1 MTFRE
6 RFINFIK
13 IASGNKKLPEIYS
26 ERTAGEG
33 EPEENPE
40 DPGKTAGEKI
50 RTAKEKI
57 KKIRKPEKEDTTGE
71 KPEKGEEP
79 SHLDEKI
86 EDIKEMFDHVIRPE
100 ERTWKNYLSPSFWKG
115 KSDIYSK
122 IREKE
127 REDMNIYTVLSQ
139 GAIPSVEYYV
149 LTILSCILST
159 MGLILGATAVIIGAM
174 IVAPLMT
181 PILAFSLGVIWGD
194 IALIRT
200 SIQSILKGI
209 FWGVM
214 ISAAIAYLIP
224 LPTLSQEIIS
234 RTHPTLFDV
243 IVALASGIVGAYGYA
258 NKRISNTLI
267 GIAIAVALMPPLCTI
282 GIGIGIKSYP
292 VASGATLLFFI
303 NLVSISLSGAVV
315 FWIMKIHP
323 ALADQDL
330 VAKRA
335 IWQILISLAILTGIS
350 APVGIFMYNEYMTAK
365 AEREIREA
373 IREEFKENSIF
384 RISRLK
390 REEESS
396 MDVVLTGINPPDPEQ
411 SSTLKKKLLRSHP
424 EIREIRISFIK
435 SVPVGSE

>member
-1 MTFRE
+1 MSFRE

-13 IASGNKKLPEIYS
+13 IASGKKELSEIYS
-26 ERTAGEG
+26 ERTEGDRETEETSETVGEA
-33 EPEENPE
+33 PH
-40 DPGKTAGEKI
+40 DKI
-50 RTAKEKI
+50 RKAKEKL
-57 KKIRKPEKEDTTGE
+57 KNFRKPENGEKDEDAHKED
-71 KPEKGEEP
+71 EP
-79 SHLDEKI
+79 SQLGEKI

-100 ERTWKNYLSPSFWKG
+100 ERNWKNYLSPSFWMK
-115 KSDIYSK
+115 KSDIYSR

-127 REDMNIYTVLSQ
+127 RDDMDIYNLLSR

-149 LTILSCILST
+149 LTVLSCVIST
-159 MGLILGATAVIIGAM
+159 IGLILGATAVIIGAM

-200 SIQSILKGI
+200 SVQSILKGV
-209 FWGVM
+209 FWGVV

-234 RTHPTLFDV
+234 RTHPSLFDV
-243 IVALASGIVGAYGYA
+243 LVALASGIVGAYGYA

-282 GIGIGIKSYP
+282 GIGIGIKSYD
-292 VASGATLLFFI
+292 VVSGATLLFFI
-303 NLVSISLSGAVV
+303 NLISISLAGAIV
-315 FWIMKIHP
+315 FWTMKIHP
-323 ALADQDL
+323 VLADQDL

-350 APVGIFMYNEYMTAK
+350 APVGVFMYSEYMVTQ
-365 AEREIREA
+365 AERDIREK
-373 IREEFKENSIF
+373 IRDAFADHSIF

-396 MDVVLTGINPPDPEQ
+396 IDVILTGVNPPDPKQ
-411 SSTLKKKLLRSHP
+411 SAALKKELLKIHP
-424 EIREIRISFIK
+424 EIKEIRISFIK
-435 SVPVGSE
+435 SVPVGNE